1 MVALLIRHAHTD
13 GIGSRLNGRQGG
25 IRLSEQGRREAVDLA
40 AALRYVPLTAI
51 YSSPRERALETA
63 EAVARDHGLQ
73 VLMRPRLD
81 EVDFGEW
88 TGRTIDALGSDPAW
102 QRFNR
107 DRDGARAP
115 GGEALAEVQQRIVDE
130 LLALSRVHP
139 GEMIALVT
147 HAEPIRC
154 AVAAFER
161 RSLDDVRSVEVSPG
175 CITAVGIEPHV
186 QRVVALNVRPDVAAG
201 TVVTT

>member
-13 GIGSRLNGRQGG
+13 GIGMRLNGRQRGV
-25 IRLSEQGRREAVDLA
+25 RLSEQGRREAADLVD
-40 AALRYVPLTAI
+40 ALRYVPLTAI

-63 EAVARDHGLQ
+63 EPVACDHGLQ
-73 VLMRPRLD
+73 VLMRPRVD
-81 EVDFGEW
+81 EIDFGEW
-88 TGRTIDALGSDPAW
+88 TGRTIESLGKDPAW
-102 QRFNR
+102 HRFNR
-107 DRDGARAP
+107 ERDRARAP
-115 GGEALAEVQQRIVDE
+115 GGEALAEVQQRVVEE

-139 GEMIALVT
+139 GELIAIVT

-161 RSLDDVRSVEVSPG
+161 ASLDDVASVEISPG

-186 QRVVALNVRPDVAAG
+186 QRVVALNVRPDVAAAL
-201 TVVTT
+201 TVTA